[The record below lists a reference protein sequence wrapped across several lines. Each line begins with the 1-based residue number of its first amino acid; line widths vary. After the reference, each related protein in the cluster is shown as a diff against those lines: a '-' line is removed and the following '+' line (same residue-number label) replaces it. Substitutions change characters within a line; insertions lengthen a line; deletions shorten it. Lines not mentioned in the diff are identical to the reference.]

1 LESDFVSAHLNEWI
15 DLIWGFKQRGPAA
28 VEACNV
34 FHALTYEGA
43 VTMSELEDAATQ
55 RAVLDQIREFG
66 QTPMQ
71 ARRSSPLRRIL
82 TRVQLRDLTFS
93 FSFEFCFCCFW
104 NCLANTCG
112 WF

>member
-1 LESDFVSAHLNEWI
+1 MESDFVSARLNEWI

-28 VEACNV
+28 VDACNV

-71 ARRSSPLRRIL
+71 VGLRFGNWIVRSA
-82 TRVQLRDLTFS
+82 VFS
-93 FSFEFCFCCFW
+93 VEFVSVC
-104 NCLANTCG
+104 
-112 WF
+112 